1 MGGRGSTGERRLIP
15 RRYLS
20 ALRAAQRLILLVVLA
35 TACSTQ
41 GPGLVSPNS
50 PYVVT
55 PAPVALAMLTLA
67 GVTPDDVVYDLGS
80 GDGRLVVAAAE
91 RFGARGVGVELD
103 ANLVRESGENA
114 LRAGV
119 SERVTFLWRDLFAT
133 DVSAATVVT
142 LYLGEPVNLRL
153 RPKLLS
159 ELRPGTRVVSHAF
172 GMADWQPDRV
182 ERYRDQERASTLY
195 LWIVPAA
202 VEGTWR
208 FTLPAAGRDRACT
221 LRLAQRFQSVH
232 ATLTVDGAEIPVER
246 VALVGDHL
254 RIATAPQPQADWP
267 SLVLDGR
274 LADGEIRGEVA
285 RAPTTGEVV
294 APWRARRD

>member
-1 MGGRGSTGERRLIP
+1 M
-15 RRYLS
+15 
-20 ALRAAQRLILLVVLA
+20 VLA
-35 TACSTQ
+35 TACSAQ
-41 GPGLVSPNS
+41 GPGFVSPNS

-55 PAPVALAMLTLA
+55 PAPVALAMLKLA

-80 GDGRLVVAAAE
+80 GDGRLVVAAAQ

-103 ANLVRESGENA
+103 ANLIRESGENA

-172 GMADWQPDRV
+172 GMADWKPDRV

-195 LWIVPAA
+195 LWIVPAV

-208 FTLPAAGRDRACT
+208 FTLPAAGRDRSCT

-232 ATLTVDGAEIPVER
+232 ATLTVDGAEVPVER

-254 RIATAPQPQADWP
+254 RIATTPQPQADWP

-285 RAPTTGEVV
+285 RDPTTGAVG

>member
-1 MGGRGSTGERRLIP
+1 
-15 RRYLS
+15 
-20 ALRAAQRLILLVVLA
+20 
-35 TACSTQ
+35 
-41 GPGLVSPNS
+41 
-50 PYVVT
+50 
-55 PAPVALAMLTLA
+55 MLKLA

-80 GDGRLVVAAAE
+80 GDGRLVVAAAQ

-103 ANLVRESGENA
+103 ANLIRESGENA

-172 GMADWQPDRV
+172 GMADWEPDRV

-208 FTLPAAGRDRACT
+208 FTLPTAGRDRSCR
-221 LRLAQRFQSVH
+221 LRLAQRFQNVH
-232 ATLTVDGAEIPVER
+232 ATLTVDGAEVPVER

-254 RIATAPQPQADWP
+254 RIATTPQPQADWP

-285 RAPTTGEVV
+285 RDPTTGAVG